1 MSDDVPTEKM
11 NLDPFTDKG
20 QVVREYV
27 DELRTLGESL
37 DTLVKNLTTQRERI
51 EKSGEIAKGI
61 CDHLCMSSS
70 VIVHGVNR

>member
-1 MSDDVPTEKM
+1 MRSPVCELSDDVPTEKM

-37 DTLVKNLTTQRERI
+37 DTLVKNLTTLRERI
-51 EKSGEIAKGI
+51 EKVGRAFSA
-61 CDHLCMSSS
+61 
-70 VIVHGVNR
+70 R